1 MATNFK
7 DYEKLFK
14 KFESPEVAVIEGN
27 AVDFEGLHGYQHVKN
42 VTLLDRECKILSID
56 GFDGSYVIP
65 DALSRGMQMEL
76 ARHFLSDCLQKM
88 NKTNL
93 HGHTETS
100 LISSVI
106 FGRLIQ

>member
-7 DYEKLFK
+7 DSEKLFK

-27 AVDFEGLHGYQHVKN
+27 AVDFEGLHGYQHVRN
-42 VTLLDRECKILSID
+42 VTLLDKECKLLSID
-56 GFDGSYVIP
+56 GCEGSYVILS
-65 DALSRGMQMEL
+65 ALSRGMQMEL
-76 ARHFLSDCLQKM
+76 AHHFLSDCLQKM

-93 HGHTETS
+93 HGHTESS

-106 FGRLIQ
+106 FVKLP